1 MKFSQIAGS
10 AQNTAI
16 AVPIITSRSPL
27 LNDWIEFFAK
37 PGTAATVRTEGLST
51 DIVAKTRQLEQAYGA
66 STVRPQ
72 TTTIGRKFM
81 GGEIQIDM
89 AYEKMG
95 YDIGSEF
102 LTQLKR
108 HMIDFPT
115 IFHYLLIK
123 GNPDAD
129 AKQFAGLEILTPET
143 QKIKAGTNGLE
154 LIYGS
159 DNAAKKAQQTFLEKI
174 NLLIERCKGTSKVL
188 IMNDRVKAY
197 FNTVAQGA
205 IQQTVNSFGV
215 PIDRYNNTPMINLG
229 DVQTAPRVYT
239 PILQFDETVGTA
251 ENCSSIYCVNFAE
264 EDGMSFMT
272 TEGGFEVYDMRK
284 VDNWVK
290 AQYELIA
297 DSTLI
302 RSNAL
307 AKLEGLRFG
316 NENPA

>member
-1 MKFSQIAGS
+1 MKFTQIAGS

-16 AVPIITSRSPL
+16 AVPIITSRSVL
-27 LNDWIEFFAK
+27 LNDHIEFFTK
-37 PGTAATVRTEGLST
+37 PGTAATIRTEGLST
-51 DIVAKTRQLEQAYGA
+51 DIAAKTRQLEQGYVAA
-66 STVRPQ
+66 TVRPQ

-108 HMIDFPT
+108 HMIDFPS
-115 IFHYLLIK
+115 IFHYLLIH
-123 GNPDAD
+123 GDPEED
-129 AKQFAGLEILTPET
+129 AKQFAGLKILTPET
-143 QKIKAGTNGLE
+143 QKISAGANGLE
-154 LIYGS
+154 LLYGS
-159 DNAAKKAQQTFLEKI
+159 DNAAKKSQQTFLEKI
-174 NLLIERCKGTSKVL
+174 NLLIERCKGTSKIL

-215 PIDRYNNTPMINLG
+215 PVDRYNGVSMLNLG
-229 DVQTAPRVYT
+229 DVQTAPKVYS
-239 PILQFDETVGTA
+239 PILQFNETVGTA
-251 ENCSSIYCVNFAE
+251 ANCSSIYCVNFAE

-307 AKLEGLRFG
+307 AKLEGLKFG